1 MVGIVIAGLRRIPRA
16 ACLAAIGLLWVGG
29 TLSAQENRTKYRLS
43 LRLMD
48 LSFAADT
55 ISGLRIE
62 MRPSARSKQ
71 STEPNA
77 LVSLWFHPDTVLEW
91 INHAASALRVAAPNA
106 PADGIQ
112 WSRALL
118 PREGKGAIAVG
129 RERRKGR
136 LQKGHWLAIAD
147 STTGWRAGMDG
158 ADADSLLKLL
168 LLAGSQS
175 RVDTT
180 YATAFLT
187 FSPGRG
193 SPRSSSP
200 TGADRPT
207 SRCSR

>member
-1 MVGIVIAGLRRIPRA
+1 MSV
-16 ACLAAIGLLWVGG
+16 
-29 TLSAQENRTKYRLS
+29 QESRTTYRLS

-48 LSFAADT
+48 LGFTADT
-55 ISGLRIE
+55 ISGLQVL

-71 STEPNA
+71 STEPSV
-77 LVSLWFHPDTVLEW
+77 LVSLRFHPDTVLEW
-91 INHAASALRVAAPNA
+91 INHAAVALRVPAPNA
-106 PADGIQ
+106 PAEGIQ

-147 STTGWRAGMDG
+147 SASGWRAEMDG

-168 LLAGSQS
+168 LQAASQS

-180 YATAFLT
+180 GPAAWKP
-187 FSPGRG
+187 SP
-193 SPRSSSP
+193 
-200 TGADRPT
+200 
-207 SRCSR
+207 